1 MRVRARDDIAQM
13 FIRRISACHQ
23 TAKQELQAIQARQR
37 ELSEELVAKLQACD
51 WLRVSRTSE
60 IVCKPRRCWILVRRS
75 ESARIR
81 TFGWPKCREP
91 SNGNGYRR
99 V

>member
-1 MRVRARDDIAQM
+1 MRITTVGIDL
-13 FIRRISACHQ
+13 
-23 TAKQELQAIQARQR
+23 AKNVFQVHGVNEHGNAVMKKQLKRH
-37 ELSEELVAKLQACD
+37 LVIEFFAND